1 MTRLRILFDAD
12 DVAETLLEGWVKTLN
27 ERYGTTTSVEDVTD
41 WDVSKAFPTLTK
53 QQIYGVLQ
61 EDEVWAKLTPMPGAQ
76 EYLKRLHDEGHE
88 LYMVT
93 ATDYRTCRV
102 KIERILELFPFLDAN
117 HIIIAHNNLS
127 DNIPAVMTVLRY
139 IYDNIMYAEL
149 NTKSDYCQCCGW
161 DKEIEIVQNE
171 HGKLIWRCPNCGNTD
186 KSKMNIARR
195 TCGYIGLN
203 DWNQGRTQ
211 EIKERYVHLGSAE

>member
-117 HIIIAHNNLS
+117 HIIIAHNKQMVMGDVLIDDGPHNLVNGPYFRILF
-127 DNIPAVMTVLRY
+127 DQPHNRGINEKKYGKRCAHLRTGGNYY
-139 IYDNIMYAEL
+139 I
-149 NTKSDYCQCCGW
+149 
-161 DKEIEIVQNE
+161 
-171 HGKLIWRCPNCGNTD
+171 
-186 KSKMNIARR
+186 
-195 TCGYIGLN
+195 
-203 DWNQGRTQ
+203 
-211 EIKERYVHLGSAE
+211 SALHCDDFSS

>member
-27 ERYGTTTSVEDVTD
+27 ERYGTATSVEDVTD

-61 EDEVWAKLTPMPGAQ
+61 EDEVWANLTPMPGAQ
-76 EYLKRLHDEGHE
+76 EYLKRLYDEGHE

-117 HIIIAHNNLS
+117 QMNDEICVKSQWIHGLTFPFS
-127 DNIPAVMTVLRY
+127 IP
-139 IYDNIMYAEL
+139 L
-149 NTKSDYCQCCGW
+149 NSCHTGIPHRHLLPYSFSPTPQSW
-161 DKEIEIVQNE
+161 HQREEV
-171 HGKLIWRCPNCGNTD
+171 
-186 KSKMNIARR
+186 
-195 TCGYIGLN
+195 
-203 DWNQGRTQ
+203 WNVSG
-211 EIKERYVHLGSAE
+211 G

>member
-1 MTRLRILFDAD
+1 M
-12 DVAETLLEGWVKTLN
+12 
-27 ERYGTTTSVEDVTD
+27 
-41 WDVSKAFPTLTK
+41 TK

-117 HIIIAHNNLS
+117 HIIIVHNKQMVMGDVLIDDGPHNLVNGPYFRILF
-127 DNIPAVMTVLRY
+127 DQPHNRGINEKKYGMYRAVGWEQVYQLIHENLVFKPDDDVWRNISL
-139 IYDNIMYAEL
+139 
-149 NTKSDYCQCCGW
+149 
-161 DKEIEIVQNE
+161 
-171 HGKLIWRCPNCGNTD
+171 
-186 KSKMNIARR
+186 
-195 TCGYIGLN
+195 
-203 DWNQGRTQ
+203 
-211 EIKERYVHLGSAE
+211 

>member
-76 EYLKRLHDEGHE
+76 EYLKRLHD
-88 LYMVT
+88 
-93 ATDYRTCRV
+93 RV

-117 HIIIAHNNLS
+117 HIIIAHNKQMVMGDVLIDDGPHNLVNGPYFRILF
-127 DNIPAVMTVLRY
+127 DQPHNRGINEKKYGMYRAVGWEQVYQLIHENLVFKPDDDVWRNISL
-139 IYDNIMYAEL
+139 
-149 NTKSDYCQCCGW
+149 
-161 DKEIEIVQNE
+161 
-171 HGKLIWRCPNCGNTD
+171 
-186 KSKMNIARR
+186 
-195 TCGYIGLN
+195 
-203 DWNQGRTQ
+203 
-211 EIKERYVHLGSAE
+211 

>member
-117 HIIIAHNNLS
+117 HIIIAHNKQMVMGDVLIDDGPHNLVNGPYFRILF
-127 DNIPAVMTVLRY
+127 D
-139 IYDNIMYAEL
+139 
-149 NTKSDYCQCCGW
+149 
-161 DKEIEIVQNE
+161 
-171 HGKLIWRCPNCGNTD
+171 
-186 KSKMNIARR
+186 
-195 TCGYIGLN
+195 
-203 DWNQGRTQ
+203 
-211 EIKERYVHLGSAE
+211 

>member
-76 EYLKRLHDEGHE
+76 EYLKRLHNKQ
-88 LYMVT
+88 MVMG
-93 ATDYRTCRV
+93 DVLIDDGPHNLVNGPYF
-102 KIERILELFPFLDAN
+102 RILFDQP
-117 HIIIAHNNLS
+117 HNRGINEKKYGMYRAVGWEQVYQLIHENLVFKP
-127 DNIPAVMTVLRY
+127 DDDVWRNISL
-139 IYDNIMYAEL
+139 
-149 NTKSDYCQCCGW
+149 
-161 DKEIEIVQNE
+161 
-171 HGKLIWRCPNCGNTD
+171 
-186 KSKMNIARR
+186 
-195 TCGYIGLN
+195 
-203 DWNQGRTQ
+203 
-211 EIKERYVHLGSAE
+211 